1 MRYCCLIL
9 LLALLAGCGS
19 EPAWNTKDISGLMP
33 ELAFTLTD
41 ENDRGVSAADY
52 SGKLRLLFFGY
63 TSCPD
68 ICPTTLGRL
77 QAALGQLNETERQRT
92 RVLFVSVDPERDG
105 PAELRDYTRWFGP
118 AFVGLTGT
126 EKQLRE
132 LSRRYRTTFSYGK
145 PDAHGEYEVS
155 HSSAVF
161 VFDAQGQA
169 RLLLRDSDSP
179 QAIAADLK
187 RLLSASD

>member
-1 MRYCCLIL
+1 MRYCCLTL
-9 LLALLAGCGS
+9 LLALLAGCSS

-41 ENDRGVSAADY
+41 ENDRQVTAADY
-52 SGKLRLLFFGY
+52 GGRVKLLFFGY

-77 QAALGQLNETERQRT
+77 QAAFGRLSKAERQQV

-118 AFVGLTGT
+118 AFIGLTGT
-126 EKQLRE
+126 ETQLRE

-161 VFDAQGQA
+161 VFDAQGRAQ
-169 RLLLRDSDSP
+169 LLLRGSDAP
-179 QAIAADLK
+179 RAVAADLK
-187 RLLSASD
+187 RLLSASS